1 MRAVVRR
8 RYGPISEVLRL
19 RPIERPEPAED
30 EVLVRVHAAAV
41 AIGDWLEIRGYPY
54 IARPGYGLREPRHAV
69 AGNELA
75 GRVEA
80 VGERARSFRPGDD
93 VFGSAH
99 GALAEFVAVPEATL
113 APKPSN
119 LSFGQAAAVPI
130 SGIAALQALRDGG
143 RIEAGQRVAI
153 LGASGGVGTYA
164 VQLAK
169 AFGARVTAVCG
180 PGSVELVRSIGA
192 DQVVDY
198 TVEDLARRGRD
209 FDLIVDT
216 VGKQRLADLR
226 RALTPRGTLVM
237 VGGSGGPWTMGFER
251 TIGGALLS
259 PFVSQ
264 RLRPF
269 FSKVTRIDLVF
280 LKDLIETG
288 DVTPVI
294 DREYALEAVH
304 DALEHVGERH
314 TMGKTVV
321 TI

>member
-80 VGERARSFRPGDD
+80 VGARARSFRPGDD

-198 TVEDLARRGRD
+198 TVEDLAR
-209 FDLIVDT
+209 
-216 VGKQRLADLR
+216 ADLR